1 MLQER
6 ATAEDL
12 QHVAIQLAH
21 AHTLTD
27 TRNYIFIR
35 RHGDLGIYNEY
46 MAMGDHGRRGKW
58 DSKTEETTD
67 RAREGIVPD

>member
-27 TRNYIFIR
+27 TCNYIFIR

-46 MAMGDHGRRGKW
+46 MAMGDYGR

-67 RAREGIVPD
+67 RARVGIVPD